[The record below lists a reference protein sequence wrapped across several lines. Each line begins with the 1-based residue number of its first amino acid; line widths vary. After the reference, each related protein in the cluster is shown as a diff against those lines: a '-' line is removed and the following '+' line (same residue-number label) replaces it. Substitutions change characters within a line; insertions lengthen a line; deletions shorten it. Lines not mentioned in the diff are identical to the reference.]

1 MRTPRVAIQEDLFES
16 SRFQELR
23 RRVRE
28 LDLLIARA
36 LKKSDYDQAKEFTD
50 QQAKII
56 QELVVLG
63 DGEIDNR

>member
-50 QQAKII
+50 QQAQII
-56 QELVVLG
+56 QELVALG